1 MNTSDTMQQFTI
13 TVRLLNEEMEI
24 LTQKASEANLSK
36 SAFVRN
42 AIRHGGA
49 YPKTNFSTAD
59 RKALQR
65 ELDRMGN
72 NLNTISFCAHG
83 SGNHLVYPSDLER
96 LHYDFAEILSSF
108 FQVIHGAPK

>member
-1 MNTSDTMQQFTI
+1 MNTSDTMQQFTV
-13 TVRLLNEEMEI
+13 TVRLLKEEMEI
-24 LTQKASEANLSK
+24 LKQKASEANLSK

-42 AIRHGGA
+42 AIRYGGA

-83 SGNHLVYPSDLER
+83 NGNRLIYPSDLDR